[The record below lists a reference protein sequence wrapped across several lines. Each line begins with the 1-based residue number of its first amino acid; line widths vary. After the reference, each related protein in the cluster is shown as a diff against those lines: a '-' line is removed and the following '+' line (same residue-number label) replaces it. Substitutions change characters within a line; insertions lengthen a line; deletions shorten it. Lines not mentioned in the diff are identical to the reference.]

1 MCLQWQLTHRSVSGP
16 TPFTQHA
23 KYAQAVGFEPEP
35 SQLCQDIC
43 YNTDLYRGHLVT
55 PAARPPLHTSTANSS
70 VSLQADST
78 GQLSSS
84 GCCHLM
90 VLWGNLSAATATPAD
105 SLFVCWLS
113 KTSFQIRGVGF
124 DRGYSRVLS
133 SGAILGKNSFT
144 FTILGDKEASA
155 TLALISWLKWK
166 QASSEHVSPHS
177 WETQTAVQENS
188 FSCLLW
194 QKVFT

>member
-16 TPFTQHA
+16 TPFTQRA

-35 SQLCQDIC
+35 SLLCQDIC

-55 PAARPPLHTSTANSS
+55 PAARPPLHPSTANSS

-84 GCCHLM
+84 GCCHLT

-113 KTSFQIRGVGF
+113 KTSFQIRGVGMF
-124 DRGYSRVLS
+124 LTGDIVEFSLQVPFWASIPSPLQYWEIRKFLQPLHS
-133 SGAILGKNSFT
+133 SVGSSEN
-144 FTILGDKEASA
+144 
-155 TLALISWLKWK
+155 K
-166 QASSEHVSPHS
+166 QALS
-177 WETQTAVQENS
+177 T
-188 FSCLLW
+188 
-194 QKVFT
+194 